1 MSKKILYIEDDP
13 INRYLVKKLL
23 TSKGYEVHEAENGN
37 EGVSQSEAVQPH
49 LILMDMQM
57 PGLDGYE
64 ATKQIKAKPGLGNIP
79 IIALTAHALHDE
91 KEKCMAA
98 GCDGFIP
105 KPIDVLKFPDQ
116 IAQFLLEFPAF
127 PSPA

>member
-1 MSKKILYIEDDP
+1 MGKVLYIEDDP

-23 TSKGYEVHEAENGN
+23 TSKGYDVYEAEDGQ
-37 EGVSQSEAVQPH
+37 EGIQESEKIIPD

-64 ATKQIKAKPGLGNIP
+64 ATKTIKLNPELSHIP
-79 IIALTAHALHDE
+79 IIALTAHALQGDQ
-91 KEKCMAA
+91 EKCLSA

-105 KPIDVLKFPDQ
+105 KPINVKTFEEQ
-116 IAQFLLEFPAF
+116 ISQFMKM
-127 PSPA
+127 S